1 MPSTSSVSPASS
13 VSAVSPASPAR
24 RARLG
29 TGAASVLLALTLTT
43 FMAAASAPTPLYA
56 VYQGYWGFSSSVLTA
71 IFAVYAVSL
80 LMALLTV
87 GSLSDHV
94 GRRPVILGA
103 IALETVAMAIFASAD
118 GVPAL
123 VVARVLQ
130 GFATGAASGALGAGL
145 LDADRTRGPLIN
157 SVAPALGLA
166 AGGLGSSLF
175 VQYLPAPTRTVFV
188 VLIVAFVLQGVAILL
203 LPESAG
209 RRAGALASLRPHVSV
224 PAGAR
229 RVLLMVTPI
238 TVAGWALGGFYLS
251 LGPSL
256 ARGVTGS
263 TSILVGGLLVFA
275 LTFSGTVAILA
286 MRAVPA
292 LRTMRVASVLLA
304 LGVIVTLLGV
314 NTGSGVLF
322 FTGTVVAGLGFGTG
336 FQGAARTLLPA
347 AAPHERAGLMAAFYI
362 VSYLAMSIP
371 ATAAGI
377 AAGHLSLTEL
387 TTYYGIVLVVLALA
401 ALAGT
406 FLVRD
411 RLPETARPA

>member
-1 MPSTSSVSPASS
+1 MSSVTSTLPAQ
-13 VSAVSPASPAR
+13 R
-24 RARLG
+24 IRLG
-29 TGAASVLLALTLTT
+29 AGAAVVLLATTLTT

-56 VYQGYWGFSSSVLTA
+56 VYQGNWGFSSSVLTTVY
-71 IFAVYAVSL
+71 AVYAVSL
-80 LMALLTV
+80 LVALLTV

-103 IALETVAMAIFASAD
+103 VALETVAMAVFAFAD

-123 VVARVLQ
+123 VAARVLQ

-157 SVAPALGLA
+157 SVTPALGLA
-166 AGGLGSSLF
+166 AGGLGSSLL

-188 VLIVAFVLQGVAILL
+188 VLIVAFVLQGLAILL
-203 LPESAG
+203 LPESVS

-229 RVLLMVTPI
+229 RVLLLVTPI

-256 ARGVTGS
+256 ARDVTGS
-263 TSILVGGLLVFA
+263 GSVVVGGLLVFA

-286 MRAVPA
+286 LRAVPA
-292 LRTMRVASVLLA
+292 PRTMRLASVLLA
-304 LGVIVTLLGV
+304 LGVVVTLLGV
-314 NTGSGVLF
+314 NAGSGALF
-322 FTGTVVAGLGFGTG
+322 FAGTVVAGLGFGAG

-347 AAPHERAGLMAAFYI
+347 AAPHERAGLMAAFYV
-362 VSYLAMSIP
+362 VSYVAMSIP

-377 AAGHLSLTEL
+377 VAGHLPLTEL
-387 TTYYGIVLVVLALA
+387 TTYYGIVLVLLALA

-406 FLVRD
+406 FLVRE
-411 RLPETARPA
+411 RAAEVAPTA

>member
-1 MPSTSSVSPASS
+1 MSSVTSTLPAQ
-13 VSAVSPASPAR
+13 R
-24 RARLG
+24 TRLG
-29 TGAASVLLALTLTT
+29 AGAAVVLLATTLTT

-56 VYQGYWGFSSSVLTA
+56 VYQGHWGFSSSVLTA
-71 IFAVYAVSL
+71 VYAVYAVSL
-80 LMALLTV
+80 LVALLTV
-87 GSLSDHV
+87 GSLSDHI

-103 IALETVAMAIFASAD
+103 VALETVAMVIFAFAD

-123 VVARVLQ
+123 VVARVVQ
-130 GFATGAASGALGAGL
+130 GFATGAATGALGAGL

-157 SVAPALGLA
+157 SATPALGLA
-166 AGGLGSSLF
+166 AGSLGSSLL

-203 LPESAG
+203 LPESVS

-229 RVLLMVTPI
+229 RVLLLVTPI

-256 ARGVTGS
+256 AREVTGS
-263 TSILVGGLLVFA
+263 GSVVVGGLLVFA
-275 LTFSGTVAILA
+275 LTISGTVAILA
-286 MRAVPA
+286 LRSFPAPRA
-292 LRTMRVASVLLA
+292 MRVASVLLA
-304 LGVIVTLLGV
+304 LGVVVTLLGV
-314 NTGSGVLF
+314 NAGSGALF
-322 FTGTVVAGLGFGTG
+322 FAGTAVAGLGFGAG

-347 AAPHERAGLMAAFYI
+347 AAPHERAGLMAAFYV
-362 VSYLAMSIP
+362 VSYVAMSIP

-377 AAGHLSLTEL
+377 VAGRLPLAEL
-387 TTYYGIVLVVLALA
+387 TTYYGIVLVLLALS

-406 FLVRD
+406 FLVRE
-411 RLPETARPA
+411 RVAEVAPTA

>member
-1 MPSTSSVSPASS
+1 MSSVTSSVTSTSPAH
-13 VSAVSPASPAR
+13 R
-24 RARLG
+24 TRLG
-29 TGAASVLLALTLTT
+29 AGAAVVLLATTLTT

-56 VYQGYWGFSSSVLTA
+56 VYQGHWGFSSSVLTA
-71 IFAVYAVSL
+71 VYAVYAVSL
-80 LMALLTV
+80 LVALLTV
-87 GSLSDHV
+87 GSLSDHI

-103 IALETVAMAIFASAD
+103 VALETVAMVIFAFAD

-123 VVARVLQ
+123 VVARVVQ
-130 GFATGAASGALGAGL
+130 GFATGAATGALGAGL

-157 SVAPALGLA
+157 SATPALGLA
-166 AGGLGSSLF
+166 AGSLGSSLL

-203 LPESAG
+203 LPESVS

-229 RVLLMVTPI
+229 RVLLLVTPI

-256 ARGVTGS
+256 AREVTGS
-263 TSILVGGLLVFA
+263 GSIVVGGLLVFA
-275 LTFSGTVAILA
+275 LTISGTVAILA
-286 MRAVPA
+286 LRSFPAPRA
-292 LRTMRVASVLLA
+292 MRVASVLLA

-314 NTGSGVLF
+314 NAGSGALF
-322 FTGTVVAGLGFGTG
+322 FAGTVVAGLGFGAG

-362 VSYLAMSIP
+362 VSYVAMSIP

-377 AAGHLSLTEL
+377 VAGQLPLAEL
-387 TTYYGIVLVVLALA
+387 TTYYGTVLVLLALV

-406 FLVRD
+406 YLVRE
-411 RLPETARPA
+411 RAAEVAPTA

>member
-1 MPSTSSVSPASS
+1 MSTVTSTLPAQR
-13 VSAVSPASPAR
+13 V
-24 RARLG
+24 RLG
-29 TGAASVLLALTLTT
+29 AGAAVVLLATTLTT

-56 VYQGYWGFSSSVLTA
+56 VYQGHWGFSSSVLTA
-71 IFAVYAVSL
+71 VYAVYAVSL
-80 LMALLTV
+80 LVALLTV

-103 IALETVAMAIFASAD
+103 VALETVAMAIFASAD
-118 GVPAL
+118 GVTAL

-130 GFATGAASGALGAGL
+130 GFATGAATGALGAGL
-145 LDADRTRGPLIN
+145 LDADRTRGPLVN
-157 SVAPALGLA
+157 SVTPALGLA
-166 AGGLGSSLF
+166 AGGLGSSLL

-188 VLIVAFVLQGVAILL
+188 VLAAAFVLQGAAILL

-209 RRAGALASLRPHVSV
+209 RRAGALASLRPRVSV

-229 RVLLMVTPI
+229 RVLLLVTPI

-256 ARGVTGS
+256 AREVTGS
-263 TSILVGGLLVFA
+263 GSVVVGGLLVFA
-275 LTFSGTVAILA
+275 LTISGTVAILA
-286 MRAVPA
+286 LRAVPA
-292 LRTMRVASVLLA
+292 PRAMRVASALLA
-304 LGVIVTLLGV
+304 LGVVVTLLGV
-314 NTGSGVLF
+314 NAGSGVLF
-322 FTGTVVAGLGFGTG
+322 FAGTVVAGLGFGAG

-362 VSYLAMSIP
+362 VSYLAMSVP

-377 AAGHLSLTEL
+377 VAGHLPLVEL
-387 TTYYGIVLVVLALA
+387 TTYYGIVLTLLALV

-406 FLVRD
+406 FLVREG
-411 RLPETARPA
+411 LPEATRPA

>member
-1 MPSTSSVSPASS
+1 MPSASPA
-13 VSAVSPASPAR
+13 SAVSPTSPATSTSPAR
-24 RARLG
+24 RVRLG
-29 TGAASVLLALTLTT
+29 SGAAAVLLAVTLTT

-71 IFAVYAVSL
+71 VFAVYAVSL

-103 IALETVAMAIFASAD
+103 VALETVAMAIFASAD

-130 GFATGAASGALGAGL
+130 GFATGAATGALGAGL

-166 AGGLGSSLF
+166 AGGLGSSLL

-188 VLIVAFVLQGVAILL
+188 VLIVAFVLQGAAILL

-263 TSILVGGLLVFA
+263 KSIVVGGLLVSA

-292 LRTMRVASVLLA
+292 LRAMRVASVLLA

-322 FTGTVVAGLGFGTG
+322 FAGTVVAGLGFGTG

-371 ATAAGI
+371 ATVAGI
-377 AAGHLSLTEL
+377 AAGHLPLTEL
-387 TTYYGIVLVVLALA
+387 TTYYGIVLAALALA

-411 RLPETARPA
+411 RLPVAARPA